1 MVIKIAT
8 LNLCLG
14 LRSKKDEV
22 KRLVIDNEIDVLC
35 VQETEIPNDY
45 PVELLTFK
53 GYGYESELNCVKS
66 RCGIYVSNKVS
77 YLRRHDLEVINMH
90 VMIIDLNDKNQS
102 RIINMYRPFNPVNN
116 LTQKQFFEAQLVII
130 TRSITKNTILLG
142 DFNLD
147 FSKRYNVNYSHKHY
161 FENLNVAFE
170 PHNLIQII
178 NFNTWSRII
187 KNVQTSSIIDHV
199 YLKDPTSV
207 SNLTSSKPFFGD
219 HSLISFQIAT
229 SALQESNVYKRNWKN
244 YSKAVLVQNLTMV
257 NWNIE
262 VDDVQS
268 YWNTF
273 ESNLVEIIDKIAPL
287 QLDKEIKFDKSK
299 PTPHIKN
306 KINKRNRLLKKL
318 ATGSNTNPNLKT
330 TIKSLNKEIKLYFH
344 KKKSQIIRRG
354 ILPGNSKS
362 LWDAVKISK
371 DVNLTILPEPMFK
384 NDIKQS
390 KENLATVFGEFFR
403 DKVVQITNNTHIS
416 PSVYN
421 GQKKVDCPDSFF
433 MSDTDIMECLKTIK
447 IKNCEGYDRIPQR
460 VLVDGAET
468 LLHPLKDLFIKIYYQ
483 KKLPEQWLISK
494 IIPIHKKG
502 PKCNIENYRP
512 IANLCSTSKIFEK
525 LILKR
530 IQKNEL
536 GANVDLSGKQQHG
549 FKKSK
554 STATLGLQ
562 LQSLIARAL
571 DERNYVLMGSID
583 LSAAFDV
590 VNVDLLLRRL
600 RILGLPGDVVSLIE
614 IWLKNRMFYVEVD
627 GLNSNFYEIN
637 SGTIQGSILGPILYA
652 IFVSPLFDLTDLSN
666 FADDNFALTWN
677 LCKLTVVNQM
687 KTKLDKI
694 ITWLQDSGLKVNES
708 KTELCLFYRRDT
720 QQIEIFLGDVS
731 VKSKAHMNV
740 LGVCFDS
747 KLSWSQH
754 TANSINKAQK
764 ALHAIKLIKK
774 YFSQSEI
781 LTLLTANFYS
791 ILYYNSEI
799 WHLPSLKPELKQS
812 ILSASARALKL
823 SQTKQDPMESFY
835 NLHKK
840 CQRALPNQIMEY
852 KHALL
857 LYKIYNTQIPPMDW
871 IELNFNQTLTSRETT
886 FNAIK
891 SNNTKIGNN
900 ILSARLTVI
909 NKKIKL
915 DDLNLSLD
923 SYKVKYKQVFLKI

>member
-35 VQETEIPNDY
+35 LQETEIPNDY

-116 LTQKQFFEAQLVII
+116 LTQKQFFEAQLVIF

-244 YSKAVLVQNLTMV
+244 YSKALLVQNLTMV

-344 KKKSQIIRRG
+344 
-354 ILPGNSKS
+354 
-362 LWDAVKISK
+362 
-371 DVNLTILPEPMFK
+371 
-384 NDIKQS
+384 IKQELLAADS
-390 KENLATVFGEFFR
+390 K
-403 DKVVQITNNTHIS
+403 
-416 PSVYN
+416 
-421 GQKKVDCPDSFF
+421 
-433 MSDTDIMECLKTIK
+433 
-447 IKNCEGYDRIPQR
+447 
-460 VLVDGAET
+460 
-468 LLHPLKDLFIKIYYQ
+468 
-483 KKLPEQWLISK
+483 
-494 IIPIHKKG
+494 
-502 PKCNIENYRP
+502 
-512 IANLCSTSKIFEK
+512 
-525 LILKR
+525 
-530 IQKNEL
+530 
-536 GANVDLSGKQQHG
+536 
-549 FKKSK
+549 
-554 STATLGLQ
+554 
-562 LQSLIARAL
+562 
-571 DERNYVLMGSID
+571 
-583 LSAAFDV
+583 
-590 VNVDLLLRRL
+590 
-600 RILGLPGDVVSLIE
+600 
-614 IWLKNRMFYVEVD
+614 
-627 GLNSNFYEIN
+627 
-637 SGTIQGSILGPILYA
+637 
-652 IFVSPLFDLTDLSN
+652 
-666 FADDNFALTWN
+666 
-677 LCKLTVVNQM
+677 TVV
-687 KTKLDKI
+687 
-694 ITWLQDSGLKVNES
+694 
-708 KTELCLFYRRDT
+708 
-720 QQIEIFLGDVS
+720 
-731 VKSKAHMNV
+731 
-740 LGVCFDS
+740 
-747 KLSWSQH
+747 
-754 TANSINKAQK
+754 
-764 ALHAIKLIKK
+764 K
-774 YFSQSEI
+774 Y
-781 LTLLTANFYS
+781 
-791 ILYYNSEI
+791 
-799 WHLPSLKPELKQS
+799 
-812 ILSASARALKL
+812 
-823 SQTKQDPMESFY
+823 
-835 NLHKK
+835 
-840 CQRALPNQIMEY
+840 
-852 KHALL
+852 
-857 LYKIYNTQIPPMDW
+857 
-871 IELNFNQTLTSRETT
+871 
-886 FNAIK
+886 
-891 SNNTKIGNN
+891 
-900 ILSARLTVI
+900 
-909 NKKIKL
+909 
-915 DDLNLSLD
+915 
-923 SYKVKYKQVFLKI
+923 